1 MPARRRTPADA
12 GVTFE
17 TVSAVARKLLPGVVE
32 ATSYGTPALKVR
44 GKLIA
49 RLREDGET
57 LVLRMDL
64 VSREYVLRSNPEL
77 WCLTEHY
84 RDYPYVLLRLPVVE
98 RRHLPQILEDAW
110 RLVAPKRLVAEF
122 DATRRP
128 H

>member
-1 MPARRRTPADA
+1 MPERRRTPADA

-17 TVSAVARKLLPGVVE
+17 TVSTVARKLLPGVVE

-84 RDYPYVLLRLPVVE
+84 RDYPYVLLTLPVVE

>member
-1 MPARRRTPADA
+1 MPARRRTSADS

-17 TVSAVARKLLPGVVE
+17 TVSAVAQELLPGVVE